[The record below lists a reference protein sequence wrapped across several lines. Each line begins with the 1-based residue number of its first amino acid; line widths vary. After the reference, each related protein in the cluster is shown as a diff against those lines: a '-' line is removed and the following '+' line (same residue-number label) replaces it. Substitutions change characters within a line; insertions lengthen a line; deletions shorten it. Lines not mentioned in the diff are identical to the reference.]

1 MVRSADTG
9 RVAGEEER
17 SWMFLYKYSIKLFHC
32 REIKE
37 TCIMGQK
44 KDTMELL
51 QQKINE
57 CDDLIVEISQLR
69 YQLDDILILL
79 SQKTDNISSRHTPQK
94 QMQCAIASRK

>member
-1 MVRSADTG
+1 
-9 RVAGEEER
+9 
-17 SWMFLYKYSIKLFHC
+17 
-32 REIKE
+32 
-37 TCIMGQK
+37 MGQK

-51 QQKINE
+51 QQKIDE

-79 SQKTDNISSRHTPQK
+79 SKKTDNISSRHTHQK

>member
-1 MVRSADTG
+1 
-9 RVAGEEER
+9 
-17 SWMFLYKYSIKLFHC
+17 
-32 REIKE
+32 
-37 TCIMGQK
+37 MGQK

-51 QQKINE
+51 QQKIDE

-79 SQKTDNISSRHTPQK
+79 SQKTDNISSRHTPQQ